1 VSSPLRA
8 SHPASLV
15 LPQALAGFG
24 PERTDTLGAF
34 FHLDEKADMPRTNT
48 TKHISEAQ
56 LRECAAQG
64 LTWVEVSKRAGIAL
78 QRIRSCASVLGIRSA
93 YYGPLGAKGS
103 RAHGRDLDAWVG
115 RLASG
120 HALQEIA
127 DDEGITRQAVFQA
140 LKRAGKPT
148 CVRAAVRA
156 KHAAVAQQAEQP
168 PCMRPVRGSIPRGGT
183 NPFIGRAA

>member
-1 VSSPLRA
+1 
-8 SHPASLV
+8 
-15 LPQALAGFG
+15 LAGFG

-78 QRIRSCASVLGIRSA
+78 QRIRSCASVLGIPSA
-93 YYGPLGAKGS
+93 YHSHLGAKRTKS
-103 RAHGRDLDAWVG
+103 TARGRDLDAWVG

-127 DDEGITRQAVFQA
+127 DDEGITSQAVFQA